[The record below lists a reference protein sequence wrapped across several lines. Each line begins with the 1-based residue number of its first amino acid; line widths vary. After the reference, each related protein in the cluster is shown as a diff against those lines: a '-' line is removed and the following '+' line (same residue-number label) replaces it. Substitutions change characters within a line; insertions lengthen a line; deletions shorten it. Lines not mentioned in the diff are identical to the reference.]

1 MIWIVVG
8 VVLFILL
15 FLATV
20 AVALFWLVKSR
31 YRDKTVAADLKLDPS
46 RTPSKIATCAKCGEQ
61 RVIVREDDSLC
72 AFCYSSMR
80 TKVQT

>member
-1 MIWIVVG
+1 MIWIVAG
-8 VVLFILL
+8 IVVLAILL
-15 FLATV
+15 IGALG
-20 AVALFWLVKSR
+20 VALFWLVKSR
-31 YRDKTVAADLKLDPS
+31 YRNKTVAPDLKLDPS
-46 RTPSKIATCAKCGEQ
+46 RTPSKIATCSKCGEQ